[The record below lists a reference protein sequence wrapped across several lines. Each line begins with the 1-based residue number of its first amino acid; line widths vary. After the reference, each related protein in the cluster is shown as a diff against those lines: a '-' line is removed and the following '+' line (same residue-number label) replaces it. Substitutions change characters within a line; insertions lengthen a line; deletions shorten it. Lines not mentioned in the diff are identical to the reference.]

1 MGDRRA
7 AVEEEDAL
15 ISVERT
21 DDVDAILAF
30 AQRIYADDP
39 AWVPPVDAWVR
50 RRLDPRRN
58 SFFQEAELQLF
69 VARRDGEIVGTISAL
84 RDQRHEA
91 VRHEAVAFFGW
102 FECVDDP
109 EVAAALFDR
118 VSEVARGWGATVLR
132 GPRNLTRIEEMGL
145 NVEGH
150 QHAPPMLAG
159 HHPARYQHLV
169 QGAGFVKHHDVLA
182 YHAELYEADGTPR
195 TLPERLERVASRVR
209 VKGLEL
215 RNPRLTSL
223 SHDIGLAHE
232 VFVEAFR
239 DVPENTPMPRSQFV
253 GLGGGL
259 LLVTDRRMLQIA
271 TVDGKAAGFALCF
284 PEMNE
289 AIRAARGKAWPFG
302 VARILAAVPRIRTAS
317 FKLIGLMRPY
327 RFTGLHAL
335 LIREAVNGVR
345 AAGYRRIEG
354 SLIDERN
361 GPMRAV
367 VEGAGMDVYKRYRVY
382 DRGV

>member
-1 MGDRRA
+1 M
-7 AVEEEDAL
+7 
-15 ISVERT
+15 ITVERT
-21 DDVDAILAF
+21 DDVALLLAF
-30 AQRIYADDP
+30 AAEVHAADP

-50 RRLDPRRN
+50 RRLAPTN
-58 SFFQEAELQLF
+58 PFFAEAELQLF
-69 VARRDGEIVGTISAL
+69 VARRGGEVVGTISAL
-84 RDQRHEA
+84 RDRRHEQ
-91 VRHEAVAFFGW
+91 VRGEAVAFFGW
-102 FECVDDP
+102 FECRDDP
-109 EVAAALFDR
+109 EVAAALLDR
-118 VSEVARGWGATVLR
+118 VAAVARGWGATLLR

-150 QHAPPMLAG
+150 TLAPPMLAG
-159 HHPARYQHLV
+159 HHPAYYRPLIE
-169 QGAGFVKHHDVLA
+169 GAGFTKHHDVLA
-182 YHAELYEADGTPR
+182 YHAELYEPDGTPR
-195 TLPERLERVASRVR
+195 PLPARLEAAASRVKIR
-209 VKGLEL
+209 GLSL
-215 RNPRLTSL
+215 RSPRLRSL

-289 AIRAARGKAWPFG
+289 AIRAARGKAWPLG

-317 FKLIGLMRPY
+317 FKLIGLLRPY

-361 GPMRAV
+361 APMRAV
-367 VEGAGMDVYKRYRVY
+367 VEGAGMEVYKRYRVY
-382 DRGV
+382 ERGV

>member
-1 MGDRRA
+1 M
-7 AVEEEDAL
+7 
-15 ISVERT
+15 ITVERIT
-21 DDVDAILAF
+21 DVSMLLAF
-30 AQRIYADDP
+30 AHQIYATDT

-50 RRLDPRRN
+50 RRLAPSN
-58 SFFQEAELQLF
+58 PFFAEAELQLF
-69 VARRDGEIVGTISAL
+69 VARRGTEVVGTISAL
-84 RDQRHEA
+84 RDRRHEE
-91 VRHEAVAFFGW
+91 VRGEAVAFFGF
-102 FECVDDP
+102 FECRDDP
-109 EVAAALFDR
+109 DVAAALLDR
-118 VSEVARGWGATVLR
+118 AAEVARGWGATVLR

-145 NVEGH
+145 TVQGH
-150 QHAPPMLAG
+150 NFPPPMLAG
-159 HHPARYQHLV
+159 HHPAYYQALIE
-169 QGAGFVKHHDVLA
+169 GAGFTKHHDVLA
-182 YHAELYEADGTPR
+182 WHAELYEPDGSPR
-195 TLPERLERVASRVR
+195 PLPARLEAAAARVR
-209 VKGLEL
+209 IRGLEL
-215 RNPRLTSL
+215 RSPRIRSL

-259 LLVTDRRMLQIA
+259 LLVTNRRMMQIA

-289 AIRAARGKAWPFG
+289 AVRAARGKAWPLG
-302 VARILAAVPRIRTAS
+302 VVRILAAVPRIRTAS
-317 FKLIGLMRPY
+317 FKLIGLLKPY

-361 GPMRAV
+361 GPMCAV
-367 VEGAGMDVYKRYRVY
+367 VEGAGMEVYKRYRVY
-382 DRGV
+382 DRAI